1 MSPNAQRFDSRQSMK
16 TKTFEIFH
24 YRDRQPGSVGL
35 HYHDF
40 YEVFFFLNGQ
50 VEFRVE
56 GRSYPME
63 AGDLLLISPQE
74 LHQAVIDPA
83 TSYERIVLWIDRN
96 FLTGLSTPET
106 DLAGCFGGDSIS
118 RINLLR
124 PAKLQRVAIGQ
135 LMSRL
140 HRESLSRELG
150 SDVLAQSLMM
160 QLMVELNRFA
170 QQTVSTIHR
179 LEDPDLV
186 AQVLA
191 YIGIHYRE
199 NITLESLANAFFVSK
214 YHLSHEFSHRVG
226 TSIYRYVIFR
236 RLTLARELITDG
248 AAPGDIFQTCG
259 FGDYANFYRAFKT
272 EYGISPREFAAR
284 VKATSENAAEK

>member
-1 MSPNAQRFDSRQSMK
+1 MSPNTQRFDSRQSMK

-24 YRDRQPGSVGL
+24 YRDKQPGSVGL

-40 YEVFFFLNGQ
+40 YEVYFFLNGQ

-56 GRSYPME
+56 GRSYRME
-63 AGDLLLISPQE
+63 SGDLLLISPQE
-74 LHQAVIDPA
+74 LHQAVIEPA
-83 TSYERIVLWIDRN
+83 TTYERMVLWIDRN

-106 DLAGCFGGDSIS
+106 DLTGCFGGDSIS

-160 QLMVELNRFA
+160 QLMVELSRFA
-170 QQTVSTIHR
+170 QQTVSRIHR
-179 LEDPDLV
+179 LEEPDLV

-199 NITLESLANAFFVSK
+199 NITLESLASAFFVSK

-272 EYGISPREFAAR
+272 EYGISPREFAAK
-284 VKATSENAAEK
+284 VKATENTADK